1 MSGHSKWSKV
11 KHFKGAVDT
20 KRSKVFTKL
29 VKEITVAAK
38 MGMPDPEM
46 NPRLRLAVQ
55 NARAASMP
63 KDNIDRAIKKVA
75 AGTDQSTYEEVI
87 YEGYGPGNIA
97 VVVEALTD
105 NRNRTASSVRTVFT
119 RAHSALGAANSV
131 QYMFERKGT
140 LVLPKDARTEDQ
152 LMELILEAGAD
163 DLEDLGDE
171 WLVTTSFAS
180 FAPVRQFFESK
191 GILFSSAELA
201 RVPTQK
207 VILEDKAIAEKAMGF
222 VEALEDEDDVQKVY
236 TNFDVSEAVLAQL
249 G

>member
-11 KHFKGAVDT
+11 KHFKGAVDA
-20 KRSKVFTKL
+20 KRSKMFTKL

-38 MGMPDPEM
+38 MGLPDPES
-46 NPRLRLAVQ
+46 NARLRLAVQ

-63 KDNIDRAIKKVA
+63 KDTIERAIKKVA
-75 AGTDQSTYEEVI
+75 SGSDTSAYEEVI

-105 NRNRTASSVRTVFT
+105 NRNRTASSIRTAFNKNHAT
-119 RAHSALGAANSV
+119 LGAANSV
-131 QYMFERKGT
+131 QYMFERKGA
-140 LVLPKDARTEDQ
+140 LVLPKSAGSEDR

-171 WLVTTSFAS
+171 WLVTTSFAA
-180 FAPVRQFFESK
+180 FMPARQFLEGK
-191 GILFSSAELA
+191 GVPITSAELE
-201 RVPTQK
+201 RVPAQK
-207 VILEDKAIAEKAMGF
+207 VILEDKATAEKAMGF
-222 VEALEDEDDVQKVY
+222 VEALEDEDDVQKVFS
-236 TNFDVSEAVLAQL
+236 NFDVSEAVLAQL

>member
-11 KHFKGAVDT
+11 KHFKGAVDS
-20 KRSKVFTKL
+20 KRSKLFTKL

-38 MGMPDPEM
+38 MGQPDPDM

-63 KDNIDRAIKKVA
+63 KDTIERAIKKVA
-75 AGTDQSTYEEVI
+75 AGTDQSSYEEVI

-105 NRNRTASSVRTVFT
+105 NHNRTASSVRTLFNKNQ
-119 RAHSALGAANSV
+119 ASLGAANSV

-140 LVLPKDARTEDQ
+140 LVLPKSAGTEDQ
-152 LMELILEAGAD
+152 LMDLILEAGAD

-171 WLVTTSFAS
+171 WLVTTSFES
-180 FAPVRQFFESK
+180 FAPVRQHLESK
-191 GILFSSAELA
+191 GVPVASAELA
-201 RVPTQK
+201 RVATQK
-207 VILEDKAIAEKAMGF
+207 VVLDDKDTAEKAMNF
-222 VEALEDEDDVQKVY
+222 VEALEDDDDVQKVFS
-236 TNFDVSEAVLAQL
+236 NFDVSEAVLAQL
-249 G
+249 R

>member
-20 KRSKVFTKL
+20 KRSKLFTKL

-38 MGMPDPEM
+38 MGLPDPDS

-55 NARAASMP
+55 NARSVSMP

-75 AGTDQSTYEEVI
+75 AGTDTSAYEEVI

-105 NRNRTASSVRTVFT
+105 NRNRTASSIRTVFNKNQ
-119 RAHSALGAANSV
+119 ASLGAANSV
-131 QYMFERKGT
+131 QYMFERKGAI
-140 LVLPKDARTEDQ
+140 VLPKSAGKEDQ

-171 WLVTTSFAS
+171 WLVTTSFAG
-180 FAPVRQFFESK
+180 FMPVRQFLESK
-191 GILFSSAELA
+191 GVPCSSAELE
-201 RVPTQK
+201 RVPSQK
-207 VILEDKAIAEKAMGF
+207 VILEDKATAEKAMGF
-222 VEALEDEDDVQKVY
+222 VEALEDDDDVQKVF

>member
-20 KRSKVFTKL
+20 KRSKLFTKL

-38 MGMPDPEM
+38 MGQPDPEM

-75 AGTDQSTYEEVI
+75 AGADQSTYEEVI

-105 NRNRTASSVRTVFT
+105 NRNRTASSVRTVFNKNHAT
-119 RAHSALGAANSV
+119 LGAANSV

-140 LVLPKDARTEDQ
+140 IVLPKSAGTEDQ
-152 LMELILEAGAD
+152 LMELILEAGAE

-171 WLVTTSFAS
+171 WLVTAAFEKYM
-180 FAPVRQFFESK
+180 PVRQFLEGK
-191 GILFSSAELA
+191 GLAVTSSELA
-201 RVPTQK
+201 RLPTQK
-207 VILEDKAIAEKAMGF
+207 VMLEEKKIAEQAMGF
-222 VEALEDEDDVQKVY
+222 IEALEEDDDVQKVFS
-236 TNFDVSEAVLAQL
+236 NFDVSEAVLAQL